1 MIGRTVLLG
10 LLPGIAAFALF
21 QRRRLTAVV
30 SMGVFSLL
38 LAAIYLLSHA
48 PDVALTEAAIGAALV
63 TFVYVLA
70 IRKTGRLVVI
80 ADEAPGLL
88 YREGERILGLEQAI
102 LEGFCRHLGFD
113 LIIEFRPREE
123 VEPALL
129 RGEADIGAGG
139 VVAETDERFFRTPP
153 HLPTA
158 LFRLSPSQQKDGAV
172 EALPVKPFPF
182 RGYFADL
189 LDAFRAGREE
199 TAILDLARFERISR
213 LSLTGYDVER
223 LPGWHAYHFL
233 LSRDRERL
241 HEQFVAYIESLKET
255 GELEG
260 LVRRYF
266 S

>member
-1 MIGRTVLLG
+1 MIGRTVLLV

-38 LAAIYLLSHA
+38 LAAVYLLSHA

-88 YREGERILGLEQAI
+88 YREGEKILGLEQSI

-113 LIIEFRPREE
+113 LVIEFRPREE

-139 VVAETDERFFRTPP
+139 IVSGPDERFLRPP
-153 HLPTA
+153 MHLPTA
-158 LFRLSPSQQKDGAV
+158 LFRLSSATEKGGAT
-172 EALPVKPFPF
+172 EIRPVKPF
-182 RGYFADL
+182 RGYFAEL
-189 LDAFRAGREE
+189 LDAFRVGREE
-199 TAILDLARFERISR
+199 TAVLDLARFERISR
-213 LSLTGYDVER
+213 LSLAGYDVER
-223 LPGWHAYHFL
+223 LPGRHAYQFL
-233 LSRDRERL
+233 LSRERERL
-241 HEQFVAYIESLKET
+241 HKQFVAYIESLKET
-255 GELEG
+255 GELER

>member
-1 MIGRTVLLG
+1 MIGRTVLLV
-10 LLPGIAAFALF
+10 LLPVVAAFALL

-38 LAAIYLLSHA
+38 LAAVYLFSYA

-70 IRKTGRLVVI
+70 IRKTGRITVI

-88 YREGERILGLEQAI
+88 YRDGERIVGLEQEI
-102 LEGFCRHLGFD
+102 LAGFCRHLGFD
-113 LIIEFRPREE
+113 LVIEFRPREE

-139 VVAETDERFFRTPP
+139 IVSEADERFFQTPA

-158 LFRLSPSQQKDGAV
+158 LFHLFPTGEQPGAAM
-172 EALPVKPFPF
+172 EIRPPKLFS
-182 RGYFADL
+182 GYFADF
-189 LDAFRAGREE
+189 LDAIRAGRGKA
-199 TAILDLARFERISR
+199 AILDLARFERISR
-213 LSLTGYDVER
+213 LSLAGYDVKR
-223 LPGWHAYHFL
+223 LPGRHAYHFL
-233 LSRDRERL
+233 VSRERERL
-241 HEQFVAYIESLKET
+241 YEQFVNYIESLKEEDT
-255 GELEG
+255 LKD